1 MFYLREIKIKG
12 SIKMRKNINEW
23 KNENENK
30 KITILEVEILW
41 E

>member
-23 KNENENK
+23 KNENK
-30 KITILEVEILW
+30 KTILEVEILW